1 MPEDAPAVIAGVD
14 THTDTHTAAVLDLR
28 GRVLSTETFPTTA
41 LGYRRLE
48 RWCSSFGAVTQ
59 VGVEATS
66 SYGRGLCDHLISAGF
81 EVIEVVRP
89 NRQQRRRHG
98 KSDPADA
105 IAAARAV
112 LSGEADS
119 HPKLLGGPVEAI
131 RALHIARASA
141 VKARTQAIVQL
152 HHLII
157 TGPNSI
163 RRQLEPLS
171 NLKRARACAAWRPD
185 MTGASTEAI
194 RYAMRTLAR
203 RWIELGEEVED
214 LTHQL
219 DRLTQ
224 QAAPTLRS
232 LSGVGVDTLR
242 HACSSL
248 PVTTP
253 TGSTTKRPS
262 QRSAAPAQSTPH
274 PAANNA
280 TASTTVETDAPT
292 TPSGASPSSAWP
304 TTPPHAHT
312 SNAGSTRGSQRK
324 RSCAASSAT
333 SPDKPT
339 ALYSP
344 TSLRLDRSVRDV
356 SPAAVAPQLCRFE
369 AGETPFEFAG
379 VSLG

>member
-1 MPEDAPAVIAGVD
+1 
-14 THTDTHTAAVLDLR
+14 VL
-28 GRVLSTETFPTTA
+28 GTETFPTTA
-41 LGYRRLE
+41 VGYRRLE
-48 RWCSSFGAVTQ
+48 RWCSGFGAVTQ
-59 VGVEATS
+59 VGVEGTS

-119 HPKLLGGPVEAI
+119 HPKLHGGPVEAI

-203 RWIELGEEVED
+203 RWLELGQEVDD

-232 LSGVGVDTLR
+232 LSGVGVDTAARLLITAGDNPDRLHNEAAFAALCGTSPVDASSGRQQR
-242 HACSSL
+242 HRL
-248 PVTTP
+248 NR
-253 TGSTTKRPS
+253 GGDR
-262 QRSAAPAQSTPH
+262 R
-274 PAANNA
+274 ANNA
-280 TASTTVETDAPT
+280 LWRIALVRMAHDPT
-292 TPSGASPSSAWP
+292 TRAYV
-304 TTPPHAHT
+304 
-312 SNAGSTRGSQRK
+312 QRRLDEGLTKKEILRCLK
-324 RSCAASSAT
+324 RYIARQT
-333 SPDKPT
+333 HR
-339 ALYSP
+339 ALLADLAP
-344 TSLRLDRSVRDV
+344 IDRSVRVMRVRSRCPVRYRLSDRGSTQKEGRHADG
-356 SPAAVAPQLCRFE
+356 SPGLTIAYSSAK
-369 AGETPFEFAG
+369 G
-379 VSLG
+379 